1 MDMNITIRYWTVL
14 IVLLAIIAMTWA
26 GEQSRFHDDDFQDA
40 KITAR
45 QFLNILQSKRWK
57 NVGDLE
63 ELAEEA
69 NKLANDEQ
77 GKEQRSLRY

>member
-1 MDMNITIRYWTVL
+1 
-14 IVLLAIIAMTWA
+14 MTWA
-26 GEQSRFHDDDFQDA
+26 GQQSRFHDDDFQEA

-77 GKEQRSLRY
+77 ICFLYSIFFSKTT